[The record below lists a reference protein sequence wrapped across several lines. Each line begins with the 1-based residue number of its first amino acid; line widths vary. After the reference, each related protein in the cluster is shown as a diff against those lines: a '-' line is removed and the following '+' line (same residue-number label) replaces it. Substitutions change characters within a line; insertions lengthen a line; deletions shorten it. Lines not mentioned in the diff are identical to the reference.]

1 MTEHTHGTSGP
12 GTVILEVGD
21 GVGALILEAPP
32 DLRGHEIE
40 ISPVAG
46 GARTH
51 SLVRERRTVT
61 TTLYAAVYPALAEG
75 DYIVWAQDGIPAGRV
90 SIRGGR
96 ATRFRWPEVAPAGPG
111 SASPVL
117 GNTA

>member
-1 MTEHTHGTSGP
+1 VTGHLTGTSDP
-12 GTVILEVGD
+12 GSVVLELGE
-21 GVGALILEAPP
+21 GVGALILDAPP
-32 DLRGHEIE
+32 GLHGHEIE

-61 TTLYAAVYPALAEG
+61 KTVYAAVYPALAEG
-75 DYIVWAQDGIPAGRV
+75 DYVVWDEGGIPAGRV

-96 ATRFRWPEVAPAGPG
+96 ATRFRWPEVAPAGP
-111 SASPVL
+111 A
-117 GNTA
+117 